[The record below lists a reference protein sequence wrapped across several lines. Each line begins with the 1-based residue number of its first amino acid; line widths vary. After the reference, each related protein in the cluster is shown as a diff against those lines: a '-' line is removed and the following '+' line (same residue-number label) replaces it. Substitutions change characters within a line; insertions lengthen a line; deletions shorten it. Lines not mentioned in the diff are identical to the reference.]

1 MNARTIKYAYTIR
14 TANGVVIKNLQII
27 GLTQAETD
35 KKINQMYRN
44 CEIMSCEQMVF
55 YKTAK
60 PNYEDVLDAI
70 IRSE

>member
-1 MNARTIKYAYTIR
+1 MNTRTIKYAYTIR
-14 TANGVVIKNLQII
+14 TANGVVIKNLQVI
-27 GLTQAETD
+27 GATQAETD
-35 KKINQMYRN
+35 IKINQMYRH

-55 YKTAK
+55 YKTAN